1 MFLTKK
7 NESEEIQE
15 LRKKINLDS
24 NKSLIDKLLQS
35 KEIDKLINK
44 IQDIYHNIAEKL
56 FIKYDLKNELKQ
68 GKLFTIII
76 ASLIFIYL
84 VITTIFF
91 VIMLNSLIGLN
102 LIFSLVKYSLFF
114 AKWGYTIIKNKGSVI
129 QKYLANLFPNNK
141 SLQPKE
147 TKRVNLPPFETI
159 IIMEIESILNSLNS
173 FNFDTLT
180 EKEIIL
186 DLQSIVKDL
195 KLEDTSFINEIKN
208 IEFKQDICNRLNII
222 LVKLNDIKE
231 KENNEKKLIQT
242 KTNLLEKLEQVE
254 NRVNNEFSDSK
265 VKKLSKS

>member
-1 MFLTKK
+1 MFFTKK

-15 LRKKINLDS
+15 LRKEINLDS

-68 GKLFTIII
+68 GKLFTIIM

-114 AKWGYTIIKNKGSVI
+114 IKWGYTIIKNKGSVI

-147 TKRVNLPPFETI
+147 KVIEELPPFEASI
-159 IIMEIESILNSLNS
+159 ILEIENILTKLANIDLDKGS
-173 FNFDTLT
+173 

-186 DLQSIVKDL
+186 DLKSIVQDL
-195 KLEDTSFINEIKN
+195 KLEDQTFINEIKN
-208 IEFKQDICNRLNII
+208 LSFKQDICNRLNLINLRI
-222 LVKLNDIKE
+222 DNISGKLLQEQRFMEVK
-231 KENNEKKLIQT
+231 NNVLD
-242 KTNLLEKLEQVE
+242 KLERE
-254 NRVNNEFSDSK
+254 ELRIDNESNSK

>member
-1 MFLTKK
+1 MFFTKK

-15 LRKKINLDS
+15 LRKEINLDS

-44 IQDIYHNIAEKL
+44 IQDIYHSIAEKL

-91 VIMLNSLIGLN
+91 VIMLNSLIGIN

-114 AKWGYTIIKNKGSVI
+114 IKWGYTIIKNKGSVI

-147 TKRVNLPPFETI
+147 KVIEELPPFEASI
-159 IIMEIESILNSLNS
+159 ILEIENILTKLANIDLDKCS
-173 FNFDTLT
+173 

-186 DLQSIVKDL
+186 DLKSIVQDL
-195 KLEDTSFINEIKN
+195 KLEDQTFINEIKN
-208 IEFKQDICNRLNII
+208 LSFKQDICNRLNLINLRI
-222 LVKLNDIKE
+222 DNISGKLLQEQKFMEVK
-231 KENNEKKLIQT
+231 NNVLD
-242 KTNLLEKLEQVE
+242 KLERE
-254 NRVNNEFSDSK
+254 ELRIDNECNSK

>member
-1 MFLTKK
+1 MFFTKK

-15 LRKKINLDS
+15 LRKEINLDS

-91 VIMLNSLIGLN
+91 VIMLNSLIGIN

-114 AKWGYTIIKNKGSVI
+114 IKWGYTIIKNKGSVI

-147 TKRVNLPPFETI
+147 KVIEELPPFEASI
-159 IIMEIESILNSLNS
+159 ILEIENILTKLANIDLDKGS
-173 FNFDTLT
+173 

-186 DLQSIVKDL
+186 DLKSIVQDL
-195 KLEDTSFINEIKN
+195 KLEDQTFINEIKN

>member
-1 MFLTKK
+1 MFFTKK

-15 LRKKINLDS
+15 LRKEINLDS

-44 IQDIYHNIAEKL
+44 IQDIYHSIAEKL
-56 FIKYDLKNELKQ
+56 FIKYDLKNELRQ

-76 ASLIFIYL
+76 VSLIFIYL

-114 AKWGYTIIKNKGSVI
+114 IKWGYTIIKNKGSVI

-147 TKRVNLPPFETI
+147 KVIEELPPFEASI
-159 IIMEIESILNSLNS
+159 ILEIENILTKLANIDLDKGS
-173 FNFDTLT
+173 

-186 DLQSIVKDL
+186 DLKNIVQDL
-195 KLEDTSFINEIKN
+195 KLEDQTFINEIKN
-208 IEFKQDICNRLNII
+208 LSFKQDICNRLNLINLRI
-222 LVKLNDIKE
+222 DNISGKLLQEQKFMEVK
-231 KENNEKKLIQT
+231 NNVLDKLAREELRID
-242 KTNLLEKLEQVE
+242 
-254 NRVNNEFSDSK
+254 NECNSK

>member
-1 MFLTKK
+1 MFFTKK

-15 LRKKINLDS
+15 LRKEINLDS

-44 IQDIYHNIAEKL
+44 IQDIYHSIAEKL

-84 VITTIFF
+84 VIITIFF
-91 VIMLNSLIGLN
+91 VIMLNSLIGIN

-114 AKWGYTIIKNKGSVI
+114 IKWGYTIIKNKGSVI

-147 TKRVNLPPFETI
+147 KVIEELPPFEASI
-159 IIMEIESILNSLNS
+159 ILEIENILTKLDNIDLDKGS
-173 FNFDTLT
+173 

-186 DLQSIVKDL
+186 DLKSIVQDL
-195 KLEDTSFINEIKN
+195 KLEDQTFINEIKN
-208 IEFKQDICNRLNII
+208 LSFKQDICNRLNLINLRI
-222 LVKLNDIKE
+222 DNISGKLLQEQKFMEVK
-231 KENNEKKLIQT
+231 NNVLD
-242 KTNLLEKLEQVE
+242 KLERE
-254 NRVNNEFSDSK
+254 ELRIDNEYNYK

>member
-1 MFLTKK
+1 MFFTKK

-15 LRKKINLDS
+15 LRKEINLDS

-114 AKWGYTIIKNKGSVI
+114 IKWGYTIIKNKGSVI

-186 DLQSIVKDL
+186 DLQSIVQDL
-195 KLEDTSFINEIKN
+195 KLEDQTFINEIKN
-208 IEFKQDICNRLNII
+208 LSYKQDICNRLNLINLRI
-222 LVKLNDIKE
+222 DNISGKLLQEQQFMEVK
-231 KENNEKKLIQT
+231 NNVLD
-242 KTNLLEKLEQVE
+242 KLERE
-254 NRVNNEFSDSK
+254 ELRIDNECNNSK
-265 VKKLSKS
+265 VKKLKS

>member
-1 MFLTKK
+1 MFFTKK

-102 LIFSLVKYSLFF
+102 LMFSLVKYSLFF

-208 IEFKQDICNRLNII
+208 LSFKQDICNRLNLINLRI
-222 LVKLNDIKE
+222 DNISKQSLQEQRFMEVK
-231 KENNEKKLIQT
+231 NNVLDKLER
-242 KTNLLEKLEQVE
+242 EKL
-254 NRVNNEFSDSK
+254 RIDNECNSK

>member
-1 MFLTKK
+1 MFFTKK

-15 LRKKINLDS
+15 LRKEINLDS

-44 IQDIYHNIAEKL
+44 IQDIYHSIAEKL
-56 FIKYDLKNELKQ
+56 FIKYDVKNELKQ

-91 VIMLNSLIGLN
+91 VIMLNSLIGIN

-114 AKWGYTIIKNKGSVI
+114 IKWGYTIIKNKGSVI

-147 TKRVNLPPFETI
+147 KVIEELPPFEASI
-159 IIMEIESILNSLNS
+159 ILEIENILTKLSNIDLDKGS
-173 FNFDTLT
+173 

-186 DLQSIVKDL
+186 DLKSIVQDL
-195 KLEDTSFINEIKN
+195 KLEDQTFINEIKN
-208 IEFKQDICNRLNII
+208 LSFKQDICNRLNLINLRI
-222 LVKLNDIKE
+222 DNISKQSLQEQRFMEVK
-231 KENNEKKLIQT
+231 NNVLDKLER
-242 KTNLLEKLEQVE
+242 EKL
-254 NRVNNEFSDSK
+254 RIDNECNSK

>member
-1 MFLTKK
+1 MFFTKK

-15 LRKKINLDS
+15 LRKEINLDS

-44 IQDIYHNIAEKL
+44 IQDIYHSIAEKL

-91 VIMLNSLIGLN
+91 VIMLNSLIGIN

-114 AKWGYTIIKNKGSVI
+114 IKWGYTIIKNKGSVI

-147 TKRVNLPPFETI
+147 KVIEELPPFEASI
-159 IIMEIESILNSLNS
+159 ILEIKNILTKLANIDLDKVS
-173 FNFDTLT
+173 

-186 DLQSIVKDL
+186 DLKSIVQDL
-195 KLEDTSFINEIKN
+195 KLEDQAFINEIKN
-208 IEFKQDICNRLNII
+208 LSFKQDICNRLNLINLRI
-222 LVKLNDIKE
+222 DNISGKLLQEQKFMEVK
-231 KENNEKKLIQT
+231 NNVLDKLER
-242 KTNLLEKLEQVE
+242 EKL
-254 NRVNNEFSDSK
+254 RIDNECNSK

>member
-1 MFLTKK
+1 MFFTKK

-15 LRKKINLDS
+15 LRKEINLDS

-44 IQDIYHNIAEKL
+44 IQDIYHSIAEKL

-91 VIMLNSLIGLN
+91 VIMLNSLIGIN
-102 LIFSLVKYSLFF
+102 LMFSLVKYSLFF
-114 AKWGYTIIKNKGSVI
+114 IKWGYTIIKNKASVI

-147 TKRVNLPPFETI
+147 KVIEELPPFEASI
-159 IIMEIESILNSLNS
+159 ILEIENILTKLDNIDLDKGS
-173 FNFDTLT
+173 

-186 DLQSIVKDL
+186 DLKSIVQDL
-195 KLEDTSFINEIKN
+195 KLEDQTFINEIKN
-208 IEFKQDICNRLNII
+208 LSFKQDICNRLNLINLRI
-222 LVKLNDIKE
+222 DNISGKLLQEQKFMEVK
-231 KENNEKKLIQT
+231 NNVLD
-242 KTNLLEKLEQVE
+242 KLERE
-254 NRVNNEFSDSK
+254 ELRIDNEYNYK

>member
-1 MFLTKK
+1 MFFTNKK
-7 NESEEIQE
+7 ESEEIKK
-15 LRKKINLDS
+15 LREEINLDS
-24 NKSLIDKLLQS
+24 SKSLIDKLLHS

-44 IQDIYHNIAEKL
+44 IQDIYHSIAEKL
-56 FIKYDLKNELKQ
+56 FIKYDLKNELRQ

-76 ASLIFIYL
+76 VSLIFIYL

-114 AKWGYTIIKNKGSVI
+114 IKWGYTIIKNKGSVI

-147 TKRVNLPPFETI
+147 KVIEELPPFEASI
-159 IIMEIESILNSLNS
+159 LLEIENILTELANIDLDKGS
-173 FNFDTLT
+173 

-186 DLQSIVKDL
+186 DLKSIVQDL
-195 KLEDTSFINEIKN
+195 KLEDQTFINEIKN
-208 IEFKQDICNRLNII
+208 FSFKQDICNRLN
-222 LVKLNDIKE
+222 
-231 KENNEKKLIQT
+231 LI
-242 KTNLLEKLEQVE
+242 NLRIDNISEKLLQEQQFMEVK
-254 NRVNNEFSDSK
+254 NNVLDKLEREELRIDNECNNSK

>member
-1 MFLTKK
+1 MFFTKK

-15 LRKKINLDS
+15 LRKEINLDS

-44 IQDIYHNIAEKL
+44 IQDIYHSIAEKL

-91 VIMLNSLIGLN
+91 VIMLNSLIGIN

-114 AKWGYTIIKNKGSVI
+114 IKWGYTIIKNKGSVI

-147 TKRVNLPPFETI
+147 KVIEELPPFEASI
-159 IIMEIESILNSLNS
+159 ILEIENILTKLDNIDLDKGS
-173 FNFDTLT
+173 

-186 DLQSIVKDL
+186 DLKSIVQDL
-195 KLEDTSFINEIKN
+195 KLEDQTFINEIKN
-208 IEFKQDICNRLNII
+208 LSFKQDICNRLNLINLRI
-222 LVKLNDIKE
+222 DNISGKLLQEQKFMEVK
-231 KENNEKKLIQT
+231 NNVLD
-242 KTNLLEKLEQVE
+242 KLERE
-254 NRVNNEFSDSK
+254 ELRIDNEYNYK

>member
-1 MFLTKK
+1 MFFTKK

-15 LRKKINLDS
+15 LRKEINLDS

-44 IQDIYHNIAEKL
+44 IQDIYHSIAEKL

-84 VITTIFF
+84 VIITIFF
-91 VIMLNSLIGLN
+91 VIMLNSLIGIN

-114 AKWGYTIIKNKGSVI
+114 IKWVYTIIKNKGSVI

-147 TKRVNLPPFETI
+147 KVIEELPPFEASI
-159 IIMEIESILNSLNS
+159 ILEIENILTKLDNIDLDKGS
-173 FNFDTLT
+173 

-186 DLQSIVKDL
+186 DLKSIVQDL
-195 KLEDTSFINEIKN
+195 KLEDQTFINEIKN
-208 IEFKQDICNRLNII
+208 LSFKQDICNRLNLINLRI
-222 LVKLNDIKE
+222 DNISGKLLQEQKFMEVK
-231 KENNEKKLIQT
+231 NNVLD
-242 KTNLLEKLEQVE
+242 KLERE
-254 NRVNNEFSDSK
+254 ELRIDNEYNYK

>member
-1 MFLTKK
+1 MFFTKK

-24 NKSLIDKLLQS
+24 NTSFIDKLLQS

-44 IQDIYHNIAEKL
+44 IQDFYHNIAEKL

-68 GKLFTIII
+68 GKLFTIIM

-114 AKWGYTIIKNKGSVI
+114 IKWGYTIIKNKGNVI

-147 TKRVNLPPFETI
+147 KVIEELPPFEASI
-159 IIMEIESILNSLNS
+159 ILEIENILTKLANIDLDKGS
-173 FNFDTLT
+173 

-186 DLQSIVKDL
+186 DLKSIVQDL
-195 KLEDTSFINEIKN
+195 KLEDQTFINEIKN
-208 IEFKQDICNRLNII
+208 LSFKQNICNRLNLINLKIDNISGKLLKEQNII
-222 LVKLNDIKE
+222 SSASRRLFIGK
-231 KENNEKKLIQT
+231 
-242 KTNLLEKLEQVE
+242 
-254 NRVNNEFSDSK
+254 
-265 VKKLSKS
+265 

>member
-1 MFLTKK
+1 MFFTKK
-7 NESEEIQE
+7 NETEEIQE

-44 IQDIYHNIAEKL
+44 IQDIYHSIAEKL

-114 AKWGYTIIKNKGSVI
+114 IKWGYTIIKNKGSVI

-147 TKRVNLPPFETI
+147 KVIEELPPFEASI
-159 IIMEIESILNSLNS
+159 ILEIENILTKLANIDLDKVS
-173 FNFDTLT
+173 

-186 DLQSIVKDL
+186 DLKSIVQDL
-195 KLEDTSFINEIKN
+195 KLEDQAFINEIKN
-208 IEFKQDICNRLNII
+208 LSFKQDICNRLNLINLRIDNISGKLLQEQQFMEVKNNI
-222 LVKLNDIKE
+222 LD
-231 KENNEKKLIQT
+231 
-242 KTNLLEKLEQVE
+242 KLERE
-254 NRVNNEFSDSK
+254 EIRIDNEYNYK

>member
-1 MFLTKK
+1 MFFTKK

-15 LRKKINLDS
+15 LRKEINLDS

-44 IQDIYHNIAEKL
+44 IQDIYHSIAEKL

-91 VIMLNSLIGLN
+91 VIMLNSLIGIN
-102 LIFSLVKYSLFF
+102 LMFSLVKYSLFF
-114 AKWGYTIIKNKGSVI
+114 IKWGYTIIKNKGSVI

-147 TKRVNLPPFETI
+147 KVIEELPPFEASI
-159 IIMEIESILNSLNS
+159 ILEIENILTKLDNIDLDKGS
-173 FNFDTLT
+173 

-186 DLQSIVKDL
+186 DLKSIVQDL
-195 KLEDTSFINEIKN
+195 KLEDQTFINEIKN
-208 IEFKQDICNRLNII
+208 LSFKQDICNRLNLINLRI
-222 LVKLNDIKE
+222 DNISGKLLQEQKFMEVK
-231 KENNEKKLIQT
+231 NNVLD
-242 KTNLLEKLEQVE
+242 KLERE
-254 NRVNNEFSDSK
+254 ELRIDNEYNYK

>member
-1 MFLTKK
+1 MFFTKK

-15 LRKKINLDS
+15 LRKEINLDS

-44 IQDIYHNIAEKL
+44 IQDIYHSIAEKL

-114 AKWGYTIIKNKGSVI
+114 IKWGYTIIKNKGSVI

-147 TKRVNLPPFETI
+147 KVIEELPPFEASI
-159 IIMEIESILNSLNS
+159 ILEIENILTKLANIDLDKGS
-173 FNFDTLT
+173 

-186 DLQSIVKDL
+186 DLKSIVQDL
-195 KLEDTSFINEIKN
+195 KLEDQTFINEIKN
-208 IEFKQDICNRLNII
+208 LSFKQDICNRLNLINLRI
-222 LVKLNDIKE
+222 DNISGKLLQEQKFMEVK
-231 KENNEKKLIQT
+231 NNVLD
-242 KTNLLEKLEQVE
+242 KLERE
-254 NRVNNEFSDSK
+254 ELRIDNECNSK

>member
-1 MFLTKK
+1 MFFTKK
-7 NESEEIQE
+7 NETEEIQE
-15 LRKKINLDS
+15 LRKEINLDS

-44 IQDIYHNIAEKL
+44 IQDIYHSIAEKL

-114 AKWGYTIIKNKGSVI
+114 IKWGYTIIKNKGSVI

-147 TKRVNLPPFETI
+147 KVIEELPPFEASI
-159 IIMEIESILNSLNS
+159 ILEIENILTKLANIDLDKVS
-173 FNFDTLT
+173 

-186 DLQSIVKDL
+186 DLKSIVQDL
-195 KLEDTSFINEIKN
+195 KLEDQTFINEIKN
-208 IEFKQDICNRLNII
+208 LSFKQDICNRLNLINLRI
-222 LVKLNDIKE
+222 DNISGKLLQEQRFMKVK
-231 KENNEKKLIQT
+231 NNVLDKLER
-242 KTNLLEKLEQVE
+242 EKL
-254 NRVNNEFSDSK
+254 RIDNECNSK
-265 VKKLSKS
+265 VKKISKS

>member
-1 MFLTKK
+1 MFFTKK

-15 LRKKINLDS
+15 LRKEINLDS

-114 AKWGYTIIKNKGSVI
+114 IKWGYTIIKNKGSVI

-147 TKRVNLPPFETI
+147 KVIEELPPFEASI
-159 IIMEIESILNSLNS
+159 ILEIENILTKLANIDLDKGS
-173 FNFDTLT
+173 

-186 DLQSIVKDL
+186 DLKSIVQDL
-195 KLEDTSFINEIKN
+195 KLEDQTFINEIKN
-208 IEFKQDICNRLNII
+208 LSFKQDICNRLNLINLRI
-222 LVKLNDIKE
+222 DNISGKLLQEQKFMEVK
-231 KENNEKKLIQT
+231 NNVLD
-242 KTNLLEKLEQVE
+242 KLERE
-254 NRVNNEFSDSK
+254 ELRIDNECNSK

>member
-1 MFLTKK
+1 MFFTKK

-15 LRKKINLDS
+15 LRKEINLDS

-91 VIMLNSLIGLN
+91 VIMLNSLIGIN

-114 AKWGYTIIKNKGSVI
+114 IKWGYTIIKNKGSVI

-147 TKRVNLPPFETI
+147 KVIEELPPFEASI
-159 IIMEIESILNSLNS
+159 ILEIENILTKLANIDLDKSS
-173 FNFDTLT
+173 

-186 DLQSIVKDL
+186 DLKSIIQDL
-195 KLEDTSFINEIKN
+195 KLEDQTFINEIKN
-208 IEFKQDICNRLNII
+208 LSFKQDICNRLNLINLRI
-222 LVKLNDIKE
+222 DNISGKLLQEQKFMEVK
-231 KENNEKKLIQT
+231 NNVLD
-242 KTNLLEKLEQVE
+242 KLERE
-254 NRVNNEFSDSK
+254 ELRIDNECNSK

>member
-1 MFLTKK
+1 MFFTKK

-15 LRKKINLDS
+15 LRKEINLDS

-44 IQDIYHNIAEKL
+44 IQDIYHSIAEKL

-84 VITTIFF
+84 VIITIFF
-91 VIMLNSLIGLN
+91 VIMLNSLIGIN

-114 AKWGYTIIKNKGSVI
+114 IKWGYTIIKNKGSVI

-147 TKRVNLPPFETI
+147 KVIEELPPFEASI
-159 IIMEIESILNSLNS
+159 ILEIENILTKLANIDLDKGS
-173 FNFDTLT
+173 

-186 DLQSIVKDL
+186 DLKSIVQDL
-195 KLEDTSFINEIKN
+195 KLEDQTFINEIKN
-208 IEFKQDICNRLNII
+208 LSFKQDICNRLNLINLKI
-222 LVKLNDIKE
+222 DNISGKLLQEQRFMEVK
-231 KENNEKKLIQT
+231 NNVLDKLER
-242 KTNLLEKLEQVE
+242 EKL
-254 NRVNNEFSDSK
+254 RIDNEYNYK

>member
-1 MFLTKK
+1 MFFTKK

-15 LRKKINLDS
+15 LRKEINLDS

-114 AKWGYTIIKNKGSVI
+114 IKWGYTIIKNKGSVI

-147 TKRVNLPPFETI
+147 KVIEELPPFEASI
-159 IIMEIESILNSLNS
+159 ILEIENILTKLANIDLDKGS
-173 FNFDTLT
+173 

-186 DLQSIVKDL
+186 DLKSIVQDL
-195 KLEDTSFINEIKN
+195 KLEDQTFINEIKN
-208 IEFKQDICNRLNII
+208 LSFKQDICNRLNLINLRI
-222 LVKLNDIKE
+222 DNISGKLLQEQRFMEVK
-231 KENNEKKLIQT
+231 NNVLD
-242 KTNLLEKLEQVE
+242 KLERE
-254 NRVNNEFSDSK
+254 ELRIDNESNSK

>member
-1 MFLTKK
+1 MFFTKK

-44 IQDIYHNIAEKL
+44 IQDIYHSIAEKL

-114 AKWGYTIIKNKGSVI
+114 IKWGYTIIKNKGSVI

-147 TKRVNLPPFETI
+147 KVIEELPPFEASI
-159 IIMEIESILNSLNS
+159 LLEIENILTKLDNLDLDKVS
-173 FNFDTLT
+173 

-186 DLQSIVKDL
+186 DLKSIVQDL
-195 KLEDTSFINEIKN
+195 KLEDQTFINEIKN
-208 IEFKQDICNRLNII
+208 LSFKQDICNRLNLINLRI
-222 LVKLNDIKE
+222 DNISGKLLQEQKFMEVK
-231 KENNEKKLIQT
+231 NNVLD
-242 KTNLLEKLEQVE
+242 KLERE
-254 NRVNNEFSDSK
+254 ELRIDNECNSK

>member
-1 MFLTKK
+1 MFFTKK

-15 LRKKINLDS
+15 LRKEINLDS

-44 IQDIYHNIAEKL
+44 IQDIYHSIAEKL

-84 VITTIFF
+84 VIITIFF
-91 VIMLNSLIGLN
+91 VIMLNSLIGIN

-114 AKWGYTIIKNKGSVI
+114 IKWGYTIIKNKGSVI

-147 TKRVNLPPFETI
+147 KVIEELPPFEASI
-159 IIMEIESILNSLNS
+159 ILEIENILTKLDNIDLDKGS
-173 FNFDTLT
+173 

-186 DLQSIVKDL
+186 DLKSIVQDL
-195 KLEDTSFINEIKN
+195 KLEDQTFINEIKN
-208 IEFKQDICNRLNII
+208 LSFKQDICNRLNLINLKI
-222 LVKLNDIKE
+222 DNISGKLLQEQRFMEVK
-231 KENNEKKLIQT
+231 NNVLDKLER
-242 KTNLLEKLEQVE
+242 EKL
-254 NRVNNEFSDSK
+254 RIDNECNSK

>member
-1 MFLTKK
+1 MFFTKK
-7 NESEEIQE
+7 NETEEIQE
-15 LRKKINLDS
+15 LRKEINLDS

-44 IQDIYHNIAEKL
+44 IQDIYHSIAEKL
-56 FIKYDLKNELKQ
+56 FLKYDLKNELKQ

-114 AKWGYTIIKNKGSVI
+114 IKWGYTIIKNKGSVI

-147 TKRVNLPPFETI
+147 KVIEELPPFEASI
-159 IIMEIESILNSLNS
+159 ILEIENILTKLANIDLDKVS
-173 FNFDTLT
+173 

-186 DLQSIVKDL
+186 DLKSIVQDL
-195 KLEDTSFINEIKN
+195 KLEDQTFINEIKN
-208 IEFKQDICNRLNII
+208 LSFKQDISNRLNLINLRI
-222 LVKLNDIKE
+222 DNISGKLLQEQKFMEVK
-231 KENNEKKLIQT
+231 NNVLD
-242 KTNLLEKLEQVE
+242 KLERE
-254 NRVNNEFSDSK
+254 ELRIDNECNSK

>member
-1 MFLTKK
+1 MFFTKK

-44 IQDIYHNIAEKL
+44 IQDIYHSIAEKL

-91 VIMLNSLIGLN
+91 VIMLNSLIGIN

-114 AKWGYTIIKNKGSVI
+114 IKWGYTIIKNKGSVI

-147 TKRVNLPPFETI
+147 KVIEELPPFEASI
-159 IIMEIESILNSLNS
+159 ILEIENILTKLDNIDLDKGS
-173 FNFDTLT
+173 

-186 DLQSIVKDL
+186 DLKSIVQDL
-195 KLEDTSFINEIKN
+195 KLEDQTFINEIKN
-208 IEFKQDICNRLNII
+208 LSFKQDICNRLNLINLRI
-222 LVKLNDIKE
+222 DNISGKLLQEQRFMEVK
-231 KENNEKKLIQT
+231 NNVLDKLER
-242 KTNLLEKLEQVE
+242 EKL
-254 NRVNNEFSDSK
+254 RIDNECNSK